1 MRILVKSTNLRVK
14 TFEAKNGKPGREITE
29 QQAALD
35 VGGEF
40 PLPFWLS
47 VPHDKPYAPGL
58 YDFDP
63 SSFRGNPFGGIEL
76 NPYNLLLVAVQVDS
90 KKAA

>member
-1 MRILVKSTNLRVK
+1 MRILVKSKNLRVK
-14 TFEAKNGKPGREITE
+14 TFAAKDGKPGREITE

-47 VPHDKPYAPGL
+47 VPHDKPYEPGL

-63 SSFRGNPFGGIEL
+63 GSFRSNPFGGIEL
-76 NPYNLLLVAVQVDS
+76 DPYNVRLSALALD
-90 KKAA
+90 KAAK